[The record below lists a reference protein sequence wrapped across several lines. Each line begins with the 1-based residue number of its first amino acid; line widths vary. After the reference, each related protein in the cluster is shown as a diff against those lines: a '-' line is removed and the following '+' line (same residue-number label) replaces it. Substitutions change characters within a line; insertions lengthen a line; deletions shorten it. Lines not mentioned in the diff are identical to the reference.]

1 MPSLTGN
8 NNDDAIVLPLL
19 EEITGQKF
27 NDDGTTVSKDKINDT
42 IANILNSYGLKTD
55 EGFIEKMAK
64 LKIADK
70 KGGTIDLEELPSE
83 LRDAAFLPV
92 DTIADI
98 ALRQDLDLV
107 ISQIPEWFTALQ
119 ITRDAICEADVV
131 DGTMARDIRFDRSK
145 LDESEIDTVISK
157 IEEVE
162 DRLELHSI
170 IKNHVV
176 FNTLEYG
183 EGYVY
188 CIPYA
193 KVFSDLYKYRLSNK
207 SNGDN
212 SALNYSTMD
221 TSSILHGFGYGESA
235 VEVSLT
241 DTVIN
246 DATNNSPYKKNRNGI
261 YTESVVFSESE
272 IMDIEPMFHAKAFN
286 EDGSENKKYMQES
299 DQRIINGI
307 NNITDNIRYIEKDIA
322 LPVIEESA
330 HDLREVYKTKYH
342 DTEHYVQEVNNIF
355 EKVMHDGIYMEA
367 DNNNDPNNE
376 DDVSTIYG
384 REFDNVKGIYLKI
397 LPATKLIPIRVDR
410 NIIGYYYIS
419 DMTRPEESGQRKNSG
434 LTGYTLR
441 SPSVG
446 YDTFSPDR
454 MFCEKLASKIINNF
468 NLKFMRDN
476 IALHQQIVSI
486 LEAHKF
492 NDSMLRFIFIPAEHV
507 IQCTINKDGI
517 GKGHSMLE
525 PGLVTARMYMF
536 LKLYSILYQINNS
549 TVRVYNIN
557 MSGLDK
563 GYQDIINEAIRKF
576 SSRRV
581 TVNDIFNYRS
591 SITKVSGYSELMMPM
606 GAGDKPPITFDS
618 IPAAEAPINND
629 LLEKLKNESINAT
642 PVPSLMVQTGGESQI
657 EFAKETE
664 LANTRF
670 NSMISSYKIDL
681 NRDIT
686 KLYRKILRWET
697 DIEPSILKNL
707 KYVLRMPAAKTLGVT
722 VEMVNN
728 FNSLLE
734 VLIDTFL
741 RKDEAEDKDGKPTEV
756 VRQFKKLVL
765 NEYIPQIDID
775 HFDELVDQARDAAN
789 TLQMNQ
795 TNKAEN
801 IIDSGLEEAGAEEEG
816 F

>member
-1 MPSLTGN
+1 MN
-8 NNDDAIVLPLL
+8 NLDDLINPLMND
-19 EEITGQKF
+19 ITGQNF
-27 NDDGTTVSKDKINDT
+27 DDDGVVVSKDKINET
-42 IANILNSYGLKTD
+42 IANILNEYGLKTD
-55 EGFIEKMAK
+55 MSFIEKMAK
-64 LKIADK
+64 LKLPAKSGDK
-70 KGGTIDLEELPSE
+70 FDLEELPSE

-92 DTIADI
+92 DTVADI

-131 DGTMARDIRFDRSK
+131 DGTMARDIKFDRRN
-145 LDESEIDTVISK
+145 LEDNEIDNIISK
-157 IEEVE
+157 VEEVE

-246 DATNNSPYKKNRNGI
+246 DSTNKSMYKKNKQGI

-272 IMDIEPMFHAKAFN
+272 IMEVEPMFHAKVFN
-286 EDGSENKKYMQES
+286 EDKTENKQLTQES
-299 DQRIINGI
+299 DQRIIDGI
-307 NNITDNIRYIEKDIA
+307 NHITDNIRYIEKDIA

-330 HDLREVYKTKYH
+330 HDLRIVYKTKYH
-342 DTEHYVQEVNNIF
+342 DEEGFVQEVNNIF
-355 EKVMHDGIYMEA
+355 KKVMNEAIYME
-367 DNNNDPNNE
+367 DGEENK
-376 DDVSTIYG
+376 DDDFDGTSYG
-384 REFDNVKGIYLKI
+384 KDFENVKGVYLKI

-419 DMTRPEESGQRKNSG
+419 DMTRPEEAGQRKNSG

-476 IALHQQIVSI
+476 IALHEQIVAI

-563 GYQDIINEAIRKF
+563 NYQDIINEAMRKF
-576 SSRRV
+576 AARRV
-581 TVNDIFNYRS
+581 TVNDIFNCRS

-606 GAGDKPPITFDS
+606 GAGDKPPVTFDN
-618 IPAAEAPINND
+618 IPASEAPINND
-629 LLEKLKNESINAT
+629 LLEKLKNESINST

-670 NSMISSYKIDL
+670 NTMISSYKIDL

-686 KLYRKILRWET
+686 RLYRKILRWET
-697 DIEPSILKNL
+697 DIDPSILKNL
-707 KYVLRMPAAKTLGVT
+707 KYILRMPAAKTLGVT

-734 VLIDTFL
+734 VLVDTFL
-741 RKDEAEDKDGKPTEV
+741 RADEVKDKDGNPTEM

-765 NEYIPQIDID
+765 HEYIPQIDID
-775 HFDELVDQARDAAN
+775 HFDDLVDQARDATN
-789 TLQMNQ
+789 TLNLAE

-801 IIDSGLEEAGAEEEG
+801 IIDSGLEEAPEEA

>member
-1 MPSLTGN
+1 MPMNSLDDLIN
-8 NNDDAIVLPLL
+8 PLMND
-19 EEITGQKF
+19 ITGQNF
-27 NDDGTTVSKDKINDT
+27 DDDGVVVSKDKINET
-42 IANILNSYGLKTD
+42 IANILNEYGLKTD
-55 EGFIEKMAK
+55 MSFIEKMAK
-64 LKIADK
+64 LKLPAKSGDK
-70 KGGTIDLEELPSE
+70 FDLEELPSE

-92 DTIADI
+92 DTVADI

-131 DGTMARDIRFDRSK
+131 DGTMARDIKFDRRN
-145 LDESEIDTVISK
+145 LEDNEIDNIISK
-157 IEEVE
+157 VEEVE

-246 DATNNSPYKKNRNGI
+246 DSTNKSMYKKNKQGI
-261 YTESVVFSESE
+261 YAESVVFSESE
-272 IMDIEPMFHAKAFN
+272 IMEVEPMFHAKVFN
-286 EDGSENKKYMQES
+286 EDNTENKQLTQES
-299 DQRIINGI
+299 DQRIIDGI
-307 NNITDNIRYIEKDIA
+307 NHITDNIRYIEKDIA

-330 HDLREVYKTKYH
+330 HDLRMVYKTKYH
-342 DTEHYVQEVNNIF
+342 DEEGFVQEVNNIF
-355 EKVMHDGIYMEA
+355 KKVMNDAIYMEDGE
-367 DNNNDPNNE
+367 DNK
-376 DDVSTIYG
+376 DDDFDGTSYG
-384 REFDNVKGIYLKI
+384 KDFENVKGVYLKI

-419 DMTRPEESGQRKNSG
+419 DMTRPEEAGQRKNSG

-476 IALHQQIVSI
+476 IALHEQIVAI

-563 GYQDIINEAIRKF
+563 NYQDIINEAMRKF
-576 SSRRV
+576 AARRV

-606 GAGDKPPITFDS
+606 GAGDKPPVTFET

-629 LLEKLKNESINAT
+629 LLEKLKNESINST

-670 NSMISSYKIDL
+670 NTMISSYKIDL

-686 KLYRKILRWET
+686 RLYRKILRWET
-697 DIEPSILKNL
+697 DIDPAILKNL
-707 KYVLRMPAAKTLGVT
+707 KYILRMPAAKTLGVT

-734 VLIDTFL
+734 VLVDTFL
-741 RKDEAEDKDGKPTEV
+741 RADEVKDKDGNPTEM

-765 NEYIPQIDID
+765 HEYIPQIDID
-775 HFDELVDQARDAAN
+775 HFDDLVDQARDATN
-789 TLQMNQ
+789 TLNLAE

-801 IIDSGLEEAGAEEEG
+801 IIDSGLEEAPEEA

>member
-1 MPSLTGN
+1 MPMN
-8 NNDDAIVLPLL
+8 NLDDLINPLMND
-19 EEITGQKF
+19 ITGQNF
-27 NDDGTTVSKDKINDT
+27 DDDGVVVSKDKINET
-42 IANILNSYGLKTD
+42 IANILNEYGLKTD
-55 EGFIEKMAK
+55 MSFIEKMAK
-64 LKIADK
+64 LKLPAKSGDK
-70 KGGTIDLEELPSE
+70 FDLEELPSE

-92 DTIADI
+92 DTVADI

-131 DGTMARDIRFDRSK
+131 DGTMARDIKFDRRN
-145 LDESEIDTVISK
+145 LEDNEIDNIISK
-157 IEEVE
+157 VEEVE

-246 DATNNSPYKKNRNGI
+246 DSTNKSMYKKNKQGI

-272 IMDIEPMFHAKAFN
+272 IMEVEPMFHAKVFN
-286 EDGSENKKYMQES
+286 EDNTENKQLTQES
-299 DQRIINGI
+299 DQRIIDGI
-307 NNITDNIRYIEKDIA
+307 NHITDNIRYIEKDIA

-330 HDLREVYKTKYH
+330 HDLRMVYKTKYH
-342 DTEHYVQEVNNIF
+342 DEEGFVQEVNNIF
-355 EKVMHDGIYMEA
+355 KKVMNDAIYME
-367 DNNNDPNNE
+367 DGEENKDG
-376 DDVSTIYG
+376 DFDGTSYG
-384 REFDNVKGIYLKI
+384 KDFENVKGVYLKI

-419 DMTRPEESGQRKNSG
+419 DMTRPEEAGQRKNSG

-476 IALHQQIVSI
+476 IALHEQIVAI

-563 GYQDIINEAIRKF
+563 NYQDIINEAMRKF
-576 SSRRV
+576 AARRV

-606 GAGDKPPITFDS
+606 GAGDKPPVTFDN
-618 IPAAEAPINND
+618 IPASEAPINND
-629 LLEKLKNESINAT
+629 LLEKLKNESINST

-670 NSMISSYKIDL
+670 NTMISSYKIDL

-686 KLYRKILRWET
+686 SLYRKILRWET
-697 DIEPSILKNL
+697 DIDPAILKNL

-734 VLIDTFL
+734 VLVDTFL
-741 RKDEAEDKDGKPTEV
+741 RADEVKDKDGNPTEM

-765 NEYIPQIDID
+765 HEYIPQIDID
-775 HFDELVDQARDAAN
+775 HFDDLVDQARDATN
-789 TLQMNQ
+789 TLNLAE

-801 IIDSGLEEAGAEEEG
+801 IIDSGLEEAPEEV

>member
-1 MPSLTGN
+1 MPMN
-8 NNDDAIVLPLL
+8 NLDDLINPLMND
-19 EEITGQKF
+19 ITGQNF
-27 NDDGTTVSKDKINDT
+27 DDNGVVVSKDKINET
-42 IANILNSYGLKTD
+42 IANILNEYGLKTD
-55 EGFIEKMAK
+55 MSFIEKMAK
-64 LKIADK
+64 LKLPAKSGDK
-70 KGGTIDLEELPSE
+70 FDLEELPSE

-92 DTIADI
+92 DTVADI

-131 DGTMARDIRFDRSK
+131 DGTMARDIKFDRRN
-145 LDESEIDTVISK
+145 LEDNEIDNIISK
-157 IEEVE
+157 VEEVE

-246 DATNNSPYKKNRNGI
+246 DSTNKSMYKKNKQGI

-272 IMDIEPMFHAKAFN
+272 IMEVEPMFHAKVFN
-286 EDGSENKKYMQES
+286 EDKTENKQLTQES
-299 DQRIINGI
+299 DQRIIDGI
-307 NNITDNIRYIEKDIA
+307 NHITDNIRYIEKDIA

-330 HDLREVYKTKYH
+330 HDLRIVYKTKYH
-342 DTEHYVQEVNNIF
+342 DEEGFVQEVNNIF
-355 EKVMHDGIYMEA
+355 KKVMNEAIYME
-367 DNNNDPNNE
+367 DGEENK
-376 DDVSTIYG
+376 DDDFDGTSYG
-384 REFDNVKGIYLKI
+384 KDFENVKGVYLKI

-419 DMTRPEESGQRKNSG
+419 DMTRPEEAGQRKNSG

-476 IALHQQIVSI
+476 IALHEQIVAI

-563 GYQDIINEAIRKF
+563 NYQDIINEAMRKF
-576 SSRRV
+576 AARRV

-606 GAGDKPPITFDS
+606 GAGDKPPVTFDN
-618 IPAAEAPINND
+618 IPASEAPINND
-629 LLEKLKNESINAT
+629 LLEKLKNESINST

-670 NSMISSYKIDL
+670 NTMISSYKIDL

-686 KLYRKILRWET
+686 RLYRKILRWET
-697 DIEPSILKNL
+697 DIDPAILKNL
-707 KYVLRMPAAKTLGVT
+707 KYILRMPAAKTLGVT

-734 VLIDTFL
+734 VLVDTFL
-741 RKDEAEDKDGKPTEV
+741 RADEVKDKDGNPTEM

-765 NEYIPQIDID
+765 HEYIPQIDID
-775 HFDELVDQARDAAN
+775 HFDDLVDQARDATN
-789 TLQMNQ
+789 TLNLAE

-801 IIDSGLEEAGAEEEG
+801 IIDSGLEEAPEEV

>member
-1 MPSLTGN
+1 MPNNIEDQLINPLFKDVTGIDP
-8 NNDDAIVLPLL
+8 DDNIA
-19 EEITGQKF
+19 
-27 NDDGTTVSKDKINDT
+27 VSKDKINET
-42 IANILNSYGLKTD
+42 IANVLNEYGLKTD
-55 EGFIEKMAK
+55 MSFVEKMAK
-64 LKIADK
+64 LKLPDK
-70 KGGTIDLEELPSE
+70 KDGKFELDELPSE

-92 DTIADI
+92 NTIADI

-119 ITRDAICEADVV
+119 ITRDAICEVDIV
-131 DGTMARDIRFDRSK
+131 DGTMARDIKFDRSQ
-145 LDESEIDTVISK
+145 LEDNEIDNVISK

-162 DRLELHSI
+162 DRLDLHSI

-193 KVFSDLYKYRLSNK
+193 KVFSDLYKYKTSDK
-207 SNGDN
+207 SNGNN
-212 SALNYSTMD
+212 SALNFSTMD
-221 TSSILHGFGYGESA
+221 TSSIMHGFGYGESA
-235 VEVSLT
+235 YEISLT
-241 DTVIN
+241 DTVVN
-246 DATNNSPYKKNRNGI
+246 DSNNNSPYKKNGKKQGI
-261 YTESVVFSESE
+261 YTESAVFSESE
-272 IMDIEPMFHAKAFN
+272 IMEVEPMFHAKVFN
-286 EDGSENKKYMQES
+286 EDGSVNNQLTQES
-299 DQRIINGI
+299 DQKIVNNINH
-307 NNITDNIRYIEKDIA
+307 ITDNIHYIEKDIA
-322 LPVIEESA
+322 LPVIEESE
-330 HDLREVYKTKYH
+330 HDLRMVYKTKYH
-342 DTEHYVQEVNNIF
+342 DAEGYVQEVDNIF
-355 EKVMHDGIYMEA
+355 EKVMHNNKMYMEA
-367 DNNNDPNNE
+367 D
-376 DDVSTIYG
+376 DDNSRDDEYDNTAYG
-384 REFDNVKGIYLKI
+384 KEFENIKGVYLKI

-419 DMTRPEESGQRKNSG
+419 DMTRPEEAGERKNSG

-576 SSRRV
+576 STRRV

-606 GAGDKPPITFDS
+606 GAGDKPPITFDQ

-629 LLEKLKNESINAT
+629 LLEKLKNESINST

-670 NSMISSYKIDL
+670 NSMIASYKIDL

-686 KLYRKILRWET
+686 KLYRKMLRWET
-697 DIEPSILKNL
+697 DIDPVILKNL
-707 KYVLRMPAAKTLGVT
+707 KYVLRMPARKTLDVT

-728 FNSLLE
+728 FKSLLDVLMETFMNQDE
-734 VLIDTFL
+734 V
-741 RKDEAEDKDGKPTEV
+741 EDKDGKPTEV
-756 VRQFKKLVL
+756 ARQFKKLVL
-765 NEYIPQIDID
+765 HEYIPQIDID
-775 HFDELVDQARDAAN
+775 HFDDLVDQARDAAN
-789 TLQMNQ
+789 QHRLEQVGS
-795 TNKAEN
+795 AEN
-801 IIDSGLEEAGAEEEG
+801 IIDTGLEEAGGEEA

>member
-1 MPSLTGN
+1 MNSLDDLIN
-8 NNDDAIVLPLL
+8 PLMND
-19 EEITGQKF
+19 ITGQNF
-27 NDDGTTVSKDKINDT
+27 DDDGVVVSKDKINET
-42 IANILNSYGLKTD
+42 IANILNEYGLKTD
-55 EGFIEKMAK
+55 MSFIEKMAK
-64 LKIADK
+64 LKLPAKSGDK
-70 KGGTIDLEELPSE
+70 FDLEELPSE

-92 DTIADI
+92 DTVADI

-131 DGTMARDIRFDRSK
+131 DGTMARDIKFDRRN
-145 LDESEIDTVISK
+145 LEDNEIDNIISK
-157 IEEVE
+157 VEEVE

-246 DATNNSPYKKNRNGI
+246 DSTNKSMYKKNKQGI
-261 YTESVVFSESE
+261 YAESVVFSESE
-272 IMDIEPMFHAKAFN
+272 IMEVEPMFHAKVFN
-286 EDGSENKKYMQES
+286 EDNTENKQLTQES
-299 DQRIINGI
+299 DQRIIDGI
-307 NNITDNIRYIEKDIA
+307 NHITDNIRYIEKDIA

-330 HDLREVYKTKYH
+330 HDLRMVYKTKYH
-342 DTEHYVQEVNNIF
+342 DEEGFVQEVNNIF
-355 EKVMHDGIYMEA
+355 KKVMNDAIYME
-367 DNNNDPNNE
+367 DGEENK
-376 DDVSTIYG
+376 DDDFDGTSYG
-384 REFDNVKGIYLKI
+384 KDFENVKGVYLKI

-419 DMTRPEESGQRKNSG
+419 DMTRPEEAGQRKNSG

-476 IALHQQIVSI
+476 IALHEQIVAI

-563 GYQDIINEAIRKF
+563 NYQDIINEAMRKF
-576 SSRRV
+576 AARRV

-606 GAGDKPPITFDS
+606 GAGDKPPVTFET

-629 LLEKLKNESINAT
+629 LLEKLKNESINST

-670 NSMISSYKIDL
+670 NTMISSYKIDL

-686 KLYRKILRWET
+686 RLYRKILRWET
-697 DIEPSILKNL
+697 DIDPAILKNL
-707 KYVLRMPAAKTLGVT
+707 KYILRMPAAKTLGVT

-734 VLIDTFL
+734 VLVDTFL
-741 RKDEAEDKDGKPTEV
+741 RSDEVKDKDGNPTEI

-765 NEYIPQIDID
+765 HEYIPQIDID
-775 HFDELVDQARDAAN
+775 HFDDLVDQARDATN
-789 TLQMNQ
+789 TLNLAE

-801 IIDSGLEEAGAEEEG
+801 IIDSGLEEAPEEV

>member
-1 MPSLTGN
+1 MNSLDDLIN
-8 NNDDAIVLPLL
+8 PLMND
-19 EEITGQKF
+19 ITGQNF
-27 NDDGTTVSKDKINDT
+27 DDDGVVVSKDKINET
-42 IANILNSYGLKTD
+42 IANILNEYGLKTD
-55 EGFIEKMAK
+55 MSFIEKMAK
-64 LKIADK
+64 LKLPAKSGDK
-70 KGGTIDLEELPSE
+70 FDLEELPSE

-92 DTIADI
+92 DTVADI

-131 DGTMARDIRFDRSK
+131 DGTMARDIKFDRRN
-145 LDESEIDTVISK
+145 LEDNEIDNIISK
-157 IEEVE
+157 VEEVE

-246 DATNNSPYKKNRNGI
+246 DSTNKSMYKKNKQGI
-261 YTESVVFSESE
+261 YAESVVFSESE
-272 IMDIEPMFHAKAFN
+272 IMEVEPMFHAKVFN
-286 EDGSENKKYMQES
+286 EDNTENKQLTQES
-299 DQRIINGI
+299 DQRIIDGI
-307 NNITDNIRYIEKDIA
+307 NHITDNIRYIEKDIA

-330 HDLREVYKTKYH
+330 HDLRMVYKTKYH
-342 DTEHYVQEVNNIF
+342 DEEGFVQEVNNIF
-355 EKVMHDGIYMEA
+355 KKVMNDAIYMEDGE
-367 DNNNDPNNE
+367 DNK
-376 DDVSTIYG
+376 DDDFDGTSYG
-384 REFDNVKGIYLKI
+384 KDFENVKGVYLKI

-419 DMTRPEESGQRKNSG
+419 DMTRPEEAGQRKNSG

-476 IALHQQIVSI
+476 IALHEQIVAI

-563 GYQDIINEAIRKF
+563 NYQDIINEAMRKF
-576 SSRRV
+576 AARRV

-606 GAGDKPPITFDS
+606 GAGDKPPVTFET

-629 LLEKLKNESINAT
+629 LLEKLKNESINST

-670 NSMISSYKIDL
+670 NTMISSYKIDL

-686 KLYRKILRWET
+686 RLYRKILRWET
-697 DIEPSILKNL
+697 DIDPAILKNL
-707 KYVLRMPAAKTLGVT
+707 KYILRMPAAKTLGVT

-734 VLIDTFL
+734 VLVDTFL
-741 RKDEAEDKDGKPTEV
+741 RADEVKDKDGNPTEM

-765 NEYIPQIDID
+765 HEYIPQIDID
-775 HFDELVDQARDAAN
+775 HFDDLVDQARDATN
-789 TLQMNQ
+789 TLNLAE

-801 IIDSGLEEAGAEEEG
+801 IIDSGLEEAPEEA

>member
-1 MPSLTGN
+1 MN
-8 NNDDAIVLPLL
+8 NLDDLINPLMND
-19 EEITGQKF
+19 ITGQNF
-27 NDDGTTVSKDKINDT
+27 DDDGVVVSKDKINET
-42 IANILNSYGLKTD
+42 IANILNEYGLKTD
-55 EGFIEKMAK
+55 MSFIEKMAK
-64 LKIADK
+64 LKLPAKSGDK
-70 KGGTIDLEELPSE
+70 FDLEELPSE

-92 DTIADI
+92 DTVADI

-131 DGTMARDIRFDRSK
+131 DGTMARDIKFDRRN
-145 LDESEIDTVISK
+145 LEDNEIDNIISK
-157 IEEVE
+157 VEEVE

-246 DATNNSPYKKNRNGI
+246 DSTNKSMYKKNKQGI
-261 YTESVVFSESE
+261 YAESVVFSESE
-272 IMDIEPMFHAKAFN
+272 IMEVEPMFHAKVFN
-286 EDGSENKKYMQES
+286 EDKTENKQLTQES
-299 DQRIINGI
+299 DQRIIDGI
-307 NNITDNIRYIEKDIA
+307 NHITDNIRYIEKDIA

-330 HDLREVYKTKYH
+330 HDLRIVYKTKYH
-342 DTEHYVQEVNNIF
+342 DEEGFVQEVNNIF
-355 EKVMHDGIYMEA
+355 KKVMNEAIYME
-367 DNNNDPNNE
+367 DGEENKND
-376 DDVSTIYG
+376 DFDGTSYG
-384 REFDNVKGIYLKI
+384 KDFENVKGVYLKI

-419 DMTRPEESGQRKNSG
+419 DMTRPEEAGQRKNSG

-476 IALHQQIVSI
+476 IALHEQIVAI

-563 GYQDIINEAIRKF
+563 NYQDIINEAMRKF
-576 SSRRV
+576 AARRV

-606 GAGDKPPITFDS
+606 GAGDKPPVTFDN

-629 LLEKLKNESINAT
+629 LLEKLKNESINST

-670 NSMISSYKIDL
+670 NTMISSYKIDL

-686 KLYRKILRWET
+686 RLYRKILRWET
-697 DIEPSILKNL
+697 DIDPAILKNL
-707 KYVLRMPAAKTLGVT
+707 KYILRMPAAKTLGVT

-734 VLIDTFL
+734 VLVDTFL
-741 RKDEAEDKDGKPTEV
+741 RADEVKDKDGNPTEM

-765 NEYIPQIDID
+765 HEYIPQIDID
-775 HFDELVDQARDAAN
+775 HFDDLVDQARDATN
-789 TLQMNQ
+789 TLNLAE

-801 IIDSGLEEAGAEEEG
+801 IIDSGLEEAPEEA

>member
-1 MPSLTGN
+1 MPQINSSDELI
-8 NNDDAIVLPLL
+8 APLL
-19 EEITGQKF
+19 KDVTGQDF
-27 NDDGTTVSKDKINDT
+27 EDTMEVSKDKINDT
-42 IANILNSYGLKTD
+42 IANILNDYGLKTD
-55 EGFIEKMAK
+55 MGFVEKMAK
-64 LKIADK
+64 LKLPDSK
-70 KGGTIDLEELPSE
+70 DGKFELDELPSE

-92 DTIADI
+92 NTIADI

-131 DGTMARDIRFDRSK
+131 DGTMARDIKFDRTK
-145 LDESEIDTVISK
+145 LEENEIDNVISK
-157 IEEVE
+157 VEEVE

-170 IKNHVV
+170 IKNHIV

-183 EGYVY
+183 EGYIY
-188 CIPYA
+188 AIPYA
-193 KVFSDLYKYRLSNK
+193 KVFSDLYKYRMSNK
-207 SNGDN
+207 NNGDN
-212 SALNYSTMD
+212 SAINYSSMD
-221 TSSILHGFGYGESA
+221 TSSLLHGFGYGESA
-235 VEVSLT
+235 VEVSLS

-246 DATNNSPYKKNRNGI
+246 DSSHGSSYKGGKGRVGVF
-261 YTESVVFSESE
+261 TEAEVMEV
-272 IMDIEPMFHAKAFN
+272 EPMFHAKCFN
-286 EDGSENKKYMQES
+286 EDGTENKKLMQES
-299 DQRIINGI
+299 DTRITENINY
-307 NNITDNIRYIEKDIA
+307 ITDNIRYVEKDIA

-330 HDLREVYKTKYH
+330 HDLRAVYKTKYS
-342 DTEHYVQEVNNIF
+342 DTEAYVQEVDNIF
-355 EKVMHDGIYMEA
+355 EKVMNDHVYMEA
-367 DNNNDPNNE
+367 DNDNKNDDNQ
-376 DDVSTIYG
+376 DLG
-384 REFDNVKGIYLKI
+384 HEFENIKGIYLKI

-419 DMTRPEESGQRKNSG
+419 DMTRPEEAGQRKNSG

-486 LEAHKF
+486 LESHKF
-492 NDSMLRFIFIPAEHV
+492 NDAMLRFIFIPAEHV

-563 GYQDIINEAIRKF
+563 NYQDIINEAIRKF
-576 SSRRV
+576 ASRRV

-606 GAGDKPPITFDS
+606 GAGDKPPITFDT
-618 IPAAEAPINND
+618 IPASEAPINND
-629 LLEKLKNESINAT
+629 LLEKLKNESINST

-686 KLYRKILRWET
+686 RLYRKILKWET
-697 DIEPSILKNL
+697 DIDPAILKGL

-722 VEMVNN
+722 VEMVSN
-728 FNSLLE
+728 FKSLLE
-734 VLIDTFL
+734 VLMETFL
-741 RKDEAEDKDGKPTEV
+741 TKAEAEDKDGNPTETA
-756 VRQFKKLVL
+756 RQFKKLVL
-765 NEYIPQIDID
+765 HEYIPQIDID
-775 HFDELVDQARDAAN
+775 HFDDLVDQARDEA
-789 TLQMNQ
+789 
-795 TNKAEN
+795 NKAQMSSTAISEN
-801 IIDSGLEEAGAEEEG
+801 IINTGLEEEGEEEELM
-816 F
+816 

>member
-1 MPSLTGN
+1 
-8 NNDDAIVLPLL
+8 
-19 EEITGQKF
+19 
-27 NDDGTTVSKDKINDT
+27 
-42 IANILNSYGLKTD
+42 
-55 EGFIEKMAK
+55 
-64 LKIADK
+64 
-70 KGGTIDLEELPSE
+70 
-83 LRDAAFLPV
+83 
-92 DTIADI
+92 
-98 ALRQDLDLV
+98 
-107 ISQIPEWFTALQ
+107 
-119 ITRDAICEADVV
+119 
-131 DGTMARDIRFDRSK
+131 
-145 LDESEIDTVISK
+145 
-157 IEEVE
+157 
-162 DRLELHSI
+162 
-170 IKNHVV
+170 
-176 FNTLEYG
+176 
-183 EGYVY
+183 
-188 CIPYA
+188 
-193 KVFSDLYKYRLSNK
+193 
-207 SNGDN
+207 
-212 SALNYSTMD
+212 MD

-246 DATNNSPYKKNRNGI
+246 DSTNKSMYKKNKQGI

-272 IMDIEPMFHAKAFN
+272 IMEVEPMFHAKVFN
-286 EDGSENKKYMQES
+286 EDNTENKQLTQES
-299 DQRIINGI
+299 DQRIIDGI
-307 NNITDNIRYIEKDIA
+307 NHITDNIRYIEKDIA

-330 HDLREVYKTKYH
+330 HDLRMVYKTKYH
-342 DTEHYVQEVNNIF
+342 DEEGFVQEVNNIF
-355 EKVMHDGIYMEA
+355 KKVMNDAIYMEDGE
-367 DNNNDPNNE
+367 DNK
-376 DDVSTIYG
+376 DDDFDGTSYG
-384 REFDNVKGIYLKI
+384 KDFENVKGVYLKI

-419 DMTRPEESGQRKNSG
+419 DMTRPEEAGQRKNSG

-476 IALHQQIVSI
+476 IALHEQIVAI

-563 GYQDIINEAIRKF
+563 NYQDIINEAMRKF
-576 SSRRV
+576 AARRV

-606 GAGDKPPITFDS
+606 GAGDKPPVTFET

-629 LLEKLKNESINAT
+629 LLEKLKNESINST

-670 NSMISSYKIDL
+670 NTMISSYKIDL

-686 KLYRKILRWET
+686 RLYRKILRWET
-697 DIEPSILKNL
+697 DIDPAILKNL
-707 KYVLRMPAAKTLGVT
+707 KYILRMPAAKTLGVT

-734 VLIDTFL
+734 VLVDTFL
-741 RKDEAEDKDGKPTEV
+741 KADEVKDKDGNPTEI

-765 NEYIPQIDID
+765 HEYIPQIDID
-775 HFDELVDQARDAAN
+775 HFDDLVDQARDATN
-789 TLQMNQ
+789 TLNLAE

-801 IIDSGLEEAGAEEEG
+801 IIDSGLEEAPEEV

>member
-1 MPSLTGN
+1 MN
-8 NNDDAIVLPLL
+8 NLDDLINPLMND
-19 EEITGQKF
+19 ITGQNF
-27 NDDGTTVSKDKINDT
+27 DDDGVVVSKDKINET
-42 IANILNSYGLKTD
+42 IANILNEYGLKTD
-55 EGFIEKMAK
+55 MSFIEKMAK
-64 LKIADK
+64 LKLPAKSGDK
-70 KGGTIDLEELPSE
+70 FDLEELPSE

-92 DTIADI
+92 DTVADI

-131 DGTMARDIRFDRSK
+131 DGTMARDIKFDRRN
-145 LDESEIDTVISK
+145 LEDNEIDNIISK
-157 IEEVE
+157 VEEVE

-246 DATNNSPYKKNRNGI
+246 DSTNKSMYKKNKQGI
-261 YTESVVFSESE
+261 YAESVVFSESE
-272 IMDIEPMFHAKAFN
+272 IMEVEPMFHAKVFN
-286 EDGSENKKYMQES
+286 EDKTENKQLTQES
-299 DQRIINGI
+299 DQRIIDGI
-307 NNITDNIRYIEKDIA
+307 NHITDNIRYIEKDIA

-330 HDLREVYKTKYH
+330 HDLRMVYKTKYH
-342 DTEHYVQEVNNIF
+342 DEEGFVQEVNNIF
-355 EKVMHDGIYMEA
+355 KKVMNDAIYME
-367 DNNNDPNNE
+367 DGEENKDG
-376 DDVSTIYG
+376 DFDGTSYG
-384 REFDNVKGIYLKI
+384 KDFENVKGVYLKI

-419 DMTRPEESGQRKNSG
+419 DMTRPEEAGQRKNSG

-476 IALHQQIVSI
+476 IALHEQIVAI

-563 GYQDIINEAIRKF
+563 NYQDIINEAMRKF
-576 SSRRV
+576 AARRV

-606 GAGDKPPITFDS
+606 GAGDKPPVTFDN
-618 IPAAEAPINND
+618 IPASEAPINND
-629 LLEKLKNESINAT
+629 LLEKLKNESINST

-670 NSMISSYKIDL
+670 NTMISSYKIDL

-686 KLYRKILRWET
+686 RLYRKILRWET
-697 DIEPSILKNL
+697 DIDPAILKNL
-707 KYVLRMPAAKTLGVT
+707 KYVLRMSAAKTLGVT

-734 VLIDTFL
+734 VLVDTFL
-741 RKDEAEDKDGKPTEV
+741 RADEVKDKDGNPTEM

-765 NEYIPQIDID
+765 HEYIPQIDID
-775 HFDELVDQARDAAN
+775 HFDDLVDQARDATN
-789 TLQMNQ
+789 TLNLAE

-801 IIDSGLEEAGAEEEG
+801 IIDSGLEEAPEEV

>member
-1 MPSLTGN
+1 MPQINSSDELI
-8 NNDDAIVLPLL
+8 APLL
-19 EEITGQKF
+19 KDVTGQDF
-27 NDDGTTVSKDKINDT
+27 EDTMEVSKDKINDT
-42 IANILNSYGLKTD
+42 IANILNDYGLKTD
-55 EGFIEKMAK
+55 MGFVEKMAK
-64 LKIADK
+64 LKLPDSK
-70 KGGTIDLEELPSE
+70 DGKFELDELPSE

-92 DTIADI
+92 NTIADI

-131 DGTMARDIRFDRSK
+131 DGTMARDIKFDRTK
-145 LDESEIDTVISK
+145 LEENEIDNVISK
-157 IEEVE
+157 VEEVE

-170 IKNHVV
+170 IKNHIV

-183 EGYVY
+183 EGYIY
-188 CIPYA
+188 AIPYA
-193 KVFSDLYKYRLSNK
+193 KVFSDLYKYRMSNK
-207 SNGDN
+207 NNGDN
-212 SALNYSTMD
+212 SAINYSSMD
-221 TSSILHGFGYGESA
+221 TSSLLHGFGYGESA
-235 VEVSLT
+235 VEVSLS

-246 DATNNSPYKKNRNGI
+246 DSSHGSSYKGGKGRVGVF
-261 YTESVVFSESE
+261 TEAEVMEV
-272 IMDIEPMFHAKAFN
+272 EPMFHAKCFN
-286 EDGSENKKYMQES
+286 EDGTENKKLMQES
-299 DQRIINGI
+299 DTRITENINY
-307 NNITDNIRYIEKDIA
+307 ITDNIRYVEKDIA

-330 HDLREVYKTKYH
+330 HDLRAVYKTKYS
-342 DTEHYVQEVNNIF
+342 DTEAYVQEVDNIF
-355 EKVMHDGIYMEA
+355 EKVMNDHVYMEA
-367 DNNNDPNNE
+367 DNDNKNDDNQ
-376 DDVSTIYG
+376 DLG
-384 REFDNVKGIYLKI
+384 HEFENIKGIYLKI

-419 DMTRPEESGQRKNSG
+419 DMTRPEEAGQRKNSG

-441 SPSVG
+441 SSSVG

-486 LEAHKF
+486 LESHKF
-492 NDSMLRFIFIPAEHV
+492 NDAMLRFIFIPAEHV

-563 GYQDIINEAIRKF
+563 NYQDIINEAIRKF
-576 SSRRV
+576 ASRRV

-606 GAGDKPPITFDS
+606 GAGDKPPITFDT
-618 IPAAEAPINND
+618 IPASEAPINND
-629 LLEKLKNESINAT
+629 LLEKLKNESINST

-686 KLYRKILRWET
+686 RLYRKILKWET
-697 DIEPSILKNL
+697 DIDPAILKGL

-722 VEMVNN
+722 VEMVSN
-728 FNSLLE
+728 FKSLLE
-734 VLIDTFL
+734 VLMETFL
-741 RKDEAEDKDGKPTEV
+741 TKAEAEDKDGNPTETA
-756 VRQFKKLVL
+756 RQFKKLVL
-765 NEYIPQIDID
+765 HEYIPQIDID
-775 HFDELVDQARDAAN
+775 HFDDLVDQARDEA
-789 TLQMNQ
+789 
-795 TNKAEN
+795 NKAQMSSTAISEN
-801 IIDSGLEEAGAEEEG
+801 IINTGLEEEGEEEELM
-816 F
+816 

>member
-1 MPSLTGN
+1 MPTMN
-8 NNDDAIVLPLL
+8 NLDDLINPLMNDV
-19 EEITGQKF
+19 TGQNF
-27 NDDGTTVSKDKINDT
+27 DDDGVVVSKDKINET
-42 IANILNSYGLKTD
+42 IANILNEYGLKTD
-55 EGFIEKMAK
+55 MSFIEKMAK
-64 LKIADK
+64 LKLPNKSGDK
-70 KGGTIDLEELPSE
+70 FDLEELPSE

-92 DTIADI
+92 DTVADI

-131 DGTMARDIRFDRSK
+131 DGTMARDIKFDRRN
-145 LDESEIDTVISK
+145 LEDNEIDNIISK
-157 IEEVE
+157 VEEVE

-246 DATNNSPYKKNRNGI
+246 DSTNKSMYKKNKQGI
-261 YTESVVFSESE
+261 YAESVVFSESE
-272 IMDIEPMFHAKAFN
+272 IMEVEPMFHAKVFN
-286 EDGSENKKYMQES
+286 EDNTENKQLTQES
-299 DQRIINGI
+299 DQRIIDGI
-307 NNITDNIRYIEKDIA
+307 NHITDNIRYIEKDIA

-330 HDLREVYKTKYH
+330 HDLRMVYKTKYH
-342 DTEHYVQEVNNIF
+342 DEEGFVQEVNNIF
-355 EKVMHDGIYMEA
+355 KKVMNDAIYMEDGE
-367 DNNNDPNNE
+367 DNK
-376 DDVSTIYG
+376 DDDFDGTSYG
-384 REFDNVKGIYLKI
+384 KDFENVKGVYLKI

-419 DMTRPEESGQRKNSG
+419 DMTRPEEAGQRKNSG

-476 IALHQQIVSI
+476 IALHEQIVAI

-563 GYQDIINEAIRKF
+563 NYQDIINEAMRKF
-576 SSRRV
+576 AARRV

-606 GAGDKPPITFDS
+606 GAGDKPPVTFET

-629 LLEKLKNESINAT
+629 LLEKLKNESINST

-670 NSMISSYKIDL
+670 NTMISSYKIDL

-686 KLYRKILRWET
+686 RLYRKILRWET
-697 DIEPSILKNL
+697 DIDPSILKNL
-707 KYVLRMPAAKTLGVT
+707 KYILRMPAAKTLGVT

-734 VLIDTFL
+734 VLVDTFL
-741 RKDEAEDKDGKPTEV
+741 KADEVKDKDGNPTEI

-765 NEYIPQIDID
+765 HEYIPQIDID
-775 HFDELVDQARDAAN
+775 HFDDLVDQARDATN
-789 TLQMNQ
+789 TLNLAE

-801 IIDSGLEEAGAEEEG
+801 IIDSGLEEAPEEV